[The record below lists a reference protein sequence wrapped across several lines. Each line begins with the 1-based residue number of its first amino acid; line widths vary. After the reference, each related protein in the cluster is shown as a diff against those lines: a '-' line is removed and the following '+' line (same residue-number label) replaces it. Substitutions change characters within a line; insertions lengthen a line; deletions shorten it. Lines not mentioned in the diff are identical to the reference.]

1 MAVAV
6 TAAST
11 LPLVLPPLSGLGT
24 CVHWRPFQCRTSV
37 WSAAPLVASPTAHA
51 LLLEVAAM
59 PKSSLL
65 CPGLGLVTVAH
76 WWPFQCT
83 IKVVILL
90 LVKTSPTAQAS
101 LWEVAATLN
110 RSLSLP
116 VPPGLGLGTCVQVVP
131 SQCRIRVWS
140 PAPLEKKP
148 TAQASLADTA
158 RTL

>member
-1 MAVAV
+1 
-6 TAAST
+6 
-11 LPLVLPPLSGLGT
+11 
-24 CVHWRPFQCRTSV
+24 
-37 WSAAPLVASPTAHA
+37 
-51 LLLEVAAM
+51 M

-65 CPGLGLVTVAH
+65 CPGLGLGTCVQVV
-76 WWPFQCT
+76 PFQCT

-101 LWEVAATLN
+101 LCELAATLN

-116 VPPGLGLGTCVQVVP
+116 VPPGLGLGTCVQLVP
-131 SQCRIRVWS
+131 SQCSTRVLS